1 MMVYVYTAAVKA
13 IPNLIS
19 NMANPLLDQW
29 SLGGIKN
36 SEMSQAIANAIIAAV
51 TDKIEKKDIHF
62 YDYKSIRVEYFL
74 LVISLQSLCRAVF
87 YSGRQF
93 VR

>member
-51 TDKIEKKDIHF
+51 TDKIEN
-62 YDYKSIRVEYFL
+62 SIFIFTTINQLELNIFL
-74 LVISLQSLCRAVF
+74 L
-87 YSGRQF
+87 
-93 VR
+93 